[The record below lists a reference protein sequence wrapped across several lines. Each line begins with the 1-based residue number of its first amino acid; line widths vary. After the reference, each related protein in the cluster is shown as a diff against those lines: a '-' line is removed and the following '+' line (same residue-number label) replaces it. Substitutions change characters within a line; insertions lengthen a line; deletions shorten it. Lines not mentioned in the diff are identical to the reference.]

1 VDTSSN
7 AVEAVVLGVVW
18 VGVLLVL
25 RFVLWR
31 GYGRYERRL
40 SERDPSVAARRR
52 TTFTILLRV
61 VFAVVALIGAWIVL
75 SAFPAT
81 TEIAR
86 AFLASSAVLAV
97 IAGLALTTPLGNL
110 GSGVMLAFSQPVRLG
125 DRITVGEQTGVV
137 DEITLS
143 YTALQT
149 DEGRRVFV
157 PNREMVASI
166 IVNNSVADPRR
177 LVAVQLPVRLDAP
190 LPEARRLTSAALEGV
205 QGSNLLTFEVQV
217 GTLTD
222 RVAWLNVVAYAPPGT
237 NVPQT
242 ASEIRERALASL
254 GEARLLPSGG

>member
-1 VDTSSN
+1 MDYSRNS
-7 AVEAVVLGVVW
+7 VEAVVLALVW
-18 VGVLLVL
+18 IGVLATL
-25 RFVLWR
+25 RFGLWR
-31 GYGRYERRL
+31 AYARYERRL
-40 SERDPSVAARRR
+40 AERDPSVAARRR

-61 VFAVVALIGAWIVL
+61 VIAVVALVGIWVVL
-75 SAFPAT
+75 SVFPST

-110 GSGVMLAFSQPVRLG
+110 GSGLMLAFSQPVRLG
-125 DRITVGEQTGVV
+125 DRISVGDQTGVV

-177 LVAVQLPVRLDAP
+177 LVRVQLPVRIDAS
-190 LPEARRLTSAALEGV
+190 LGEARRLAGEAV
-205 QGSNLLTFEVQV
+205 QAVEQSDLVDFEVHV
-217 GTLTD
+217 DSLTEKT
-222 RVAWLNVVAYAPPGT
+222 AWLNVVAYAPPGT
-237 NVPQT
+237 NVPRA
-242 ASEIRERALASL
+242 ASEVRERALATL
-254 GEARLLPSGG
+254 GDAGLLPS